1 MAYTFGADN
10 TDDIVMPVVSAVIGP
25 TVSGLLTC
33 WVNPNT
39 GPTAGRAILG
49 FGNNVGRIAHS
60 STPNEIDVILPTGGT
75 DGTWTS
81 SGLSLQTNTWRFL
94 AIAWSAVAGPTMDVK
109 LWAGDGVNPP
119 VAVSIAQAVA
129 PTGTFT
135 SSSTATIGNGAASS
149 AIAFQGDLAQFDLF
163 TTSTAAGANHP
174 FGQSAYGAFSA
185 ESEALLLSRFVLPLW
200 QGSYRA
206 RSNGQIVN
214 NTTSAQHISVDLGLQ
229 GVACRH
235 VQTTAGTE
243 SIAALTINGATPSAQ
258 GCPRPRFGHAF
269 ASMPSR
275 VIARR

>member
-1 MAYTFGADN
+1 MAYTFGAAN

-119 VAVSIAQAVA
+119 VAVTITQAVA

-135 SSSTATIGNGAASS
+135 SASTATIGSGAASAS
-149 AIAFQGDLAQFDLF
+149 IAFQGDLEQFDLF

-185 ESEALLLSRFVLPLW
+185 ESEALLLSRYVLPLW

-206 RSNGQIVN
+206 RSAGQIVN
-214 NTTSAQHISVDLGLQ
+214 NTTSAQHVSVDLGLL
-229 GVACRH
+229 GVAYRH
-235 VQTTAGTE
+235 VQTTAANEAT
-243 SIAALTINGATPSAQ
+243 SPLTVNGATASAQ
-258 GCPRPRFGHAF
+258 RGPRPRFGHAF
-269 ASMPSR
+269 ATMP
-275 VIARR
+275 ARRPGRR